1 MIHESALFN
10 FQETISNLREKVANS
25 EPENE
30 EMYFQRLLDSITE
43 KTELEDLAFYKDY
56 LSTFDV
62 EHGFEGFELNYD
74 PILEEFKDDFPL
86 LIKFIAASFAST
98 YDLKY
103 DALADKVTL
112 TIHVEM
118 QNQSM
123 SKQSDELSMLHVY
136 GLFQNYLKEQLD
148 LVTIY
153 EENEDDRKEIDAGRA
168 ERLELF
174 QKNICELRAQK
185 ETINQ

>member
-10 FQETISNLREKVANS
+10 FQETISNLREKVANT

-30 EMYFQRLLDSITE
+30 EIRFQHLLDTITE

-56 LSTFDV
+56 LSKFDV

-74 PILEEFKDDFPL
+74 PTMEEFKADFPL
-86 LIKFIAASFAST
+86 LIRFIAASFSST

-103 DALADKVTL
+103 DALTDKVIL
-112 TIHVEM
+112 IIHVEM
-118 QNQSM
+118 PNKSI
-123 SKQSDELSMLHVY
+123 SKQLDELWMY
-136 GLFQNYLKEQLD
+136 QIYKMFQNYFEEQLN
-148 LVTIY
+148 LATIY
-153 EENEDDRKEIDAGRA
+153 EEDEDERKEIDAGRS

-174 QKNICELRAQK
+174 QKNISELRAQK
-185 ETINQ
+185 EKN